1 MAQVHSVLVRA
12 GREPCAVTGRLAASR
27 LRPYVA
33 GYSAFRAGAGAAGR
47 RVLPL
52 SLAVVVVDFAGL
64 EALVSGPRDTPL
76 VQEEAG
82 WRQGI
87 AVGLTPAGARAVL
100 GLPVRELARAVV
112 PLDGLPGSRAGE
124 LVGQLEAAPDCAARF
139 TALDEV
145 LTAWLRPER
154 MPDATAARGWQ
165 RLHAAAGRTTI
176 GGLAAEIGV
185 GRRSLEA
192 AFAREIGLT
201 PKTVARIA
209 RFQDAVQVLAA
220 PSGTFA
226 AAAACGYADQPHFNR
241 EIRAMAGITPTELR
255 ALVQYTGP
263 LRG

>member
-1 MAQVHSVLVRA
+1 
-12 GREPCAVTGRLAASR
+12 
-27 LRPYVA
+27 
-33 GYSAFRAGAGAAGR
+33 
-47 RVLPL
+47 VLPL

-64 EALVSGPRDTPL
+64 GALVSGPRDTPL

-82 WRQGI
+82 WRQGV

-100 GLPVRELARAVV
+100 GLPVRELAGAVV

-124 LVGQLEAAPDCAARF
+124 LAGRLEAAPDCAARF
-139 TALDEV
+139 TVLDEV

-192 AFAREIGLT
+192 GFAREIGLT

-209 RFQDAVQVLAA
+209 RFQDALQVLAA
-220 PSGTFA
+220 PSGTLA

-263 LRG
+263 LCG